1 MTHGDYRVLVV
12 DDEEDLAD
20 ELARALEEDLQDLGQ
35 VSAIPCSSFTEA
47 ESRLATEDFDAV
59 VLDVAD
65 QSQTGDGLDRDR
77 GRKTYARVSASC
89 WIPVVFYTG
98 YVADVEEFA
107 SNGGLVQAVA
117 KGNPDEVVYAVRQA
131 LRSDAA
137 HLARG
142 ITRFVSRRTRE
153 FLRDHVAVVWAQLP
167 QEARD
172 ELPLVLLNRLAA
184 QLKDDAV
191 AALDEIQGA
200 TAGNIVSAGAS
211 ARVYLYPPVTNHVTS
226 GDLLVDEND
235 ERWLV
240 VTPACD
246 LYEDPDTPE
255 GVPTRKRRVAK
266 VHRVRLARAHDLLE
280 SPRVAELLGNKSI
293 NDGKSQVL
301 DVLRGKADR
310 YYRLPRYLAIPDLI
324 VDLEHVRTEPLD
336 TVRSLK
342 REATLDSPYAEA
354 VLVQHARFMGRVGVP
369 DLSAEGMWGLI
380 EEEHKRRHQGTT
392 EPTQ

>member
-1 MTHGDYRVLVV
+1 MIHGDYRVLVV

-20 ELARALEEDLQDLGQ
+20 ELARALQEDLQDLGS
-35 VSAIPCSSFTEA
+35 VSAVPCSSFAEA
-47 ESRLATEDFDAV
+47 EDKLAAEDFDAV

-77 GRKTYARVSASC
+77 GRKTYSRVSANC

-107 SNGGLVQAVA
+107 SEGGLVQAVA
-117 KGNPDEVVYAVRQA
+117 KGNPNEVVEAVRQA

-142 ITRFVSRRTRE
+142 ITRFVSRHTRE

-167 QEARD
+167 QEERD

-200 TAGNIVSAGAS
+200 KAGNIVSAGAS

-226 GDLLVDEND
+226 GDLLVDENG

-246 LYEDPDTPE
+246 LYEDPETPE
-255 GVPTRKRRVAK
+255 VSARKRRVPK
-266 VHRVRLARAHDLLE
+266 VHRVRLAHTQKLLE
-280 SPRVAELLGNKSI
+280 SPRVADLLDNESI
-293 NDGKSQVL
+293 KNGKSQVI

-310 YYRLPRYLAIPDLI
+310 YYCLPRYLAIPDLI
-324 VDLEHVRTEPLD
+324 VDLEHVRSEPLS
-336 TVRSLK
+336 TVRLWK

-369 DLSAEGMWGLI
+369 DLSHDGMWDLI
-380 EEEHKRRHQGTT
+380 EKEHKRRYQGSTD
-392 EPTQ
+392 PTS